1 MKSASAIAKA
11 VKTQNITALHKEAH
25 ALKTA
30 AGFMGAMALSRTCGE
45 LQVKCSVDGVVRDGD
60 HAGLKVLIAKL
71 NTELKNLSDFMMAK
85 TASKKQDNEDDTTA
99 LTPAPAPAPAVLP
112 APTTVNKGLPPLP
125 TAPTV
130 ADPQA
135 VLDAKFEEWIVQN
148 RMSSIR
154 DKLLDLGVMDMSDL
168 TELDL
173 SELRDLRQGLKKV
186 ALRKL
191 DKDLQSVGIS
201 LDALNASPSS

>member
-11 VKTQNITALHKEAH
+11 VKTENITVLHKEAH

-60 HAGLKVLIAKL
+60 NAGLKVLIAKL
-71 NTELKNLSDFMMAK
+71 NTELANLREFMMAK
-85 TASKKQDNEDDTTA
+85 AGSKKQDGEDDITA
-99 LTPAPAPAPAVLP
+99 LAPAPAPAPAMLP
-112 APTTVNKGLPPLP
+112 APTTENKGLPPLP
-125 TAPTV
+125 NSPSV
-130 ADPQA
+130 PDPQA
-135 VLDAKFEEWIVQN
+135 ALNANFEEWVVAN

-154 DKLLDLGVMDMSDL
+154 DKLLDLGVMDKSDL

-173 SELRDLRQGLKKV
+173 SELRDLRHGLKKV

-191 DKDLQSVGIS
+191 DKDLQSVGVS

>member
-60 HAGLKVLIAKL
+60 DAGLKVLIAKL
-71 NTELKNLSDFMMAK
+71 NTELKNLSDFMLAK

-99 LTPAPAPAPAVLP
+99 LTPAPAPAVLP

-125 TAPTV
+125 TSPTV

-135 VLDAKFEEWIVQN
+135 VLDAKFEEWVVRN